1 MLIQFRAENFLSIKG
16 SVVLSLLASKDK
28 EHPKHLIVN
37 GSKRYLKSAGIYG
50 ANASGKS
57 NVLHAFWFM
66 VNYVLTSHNQ
76 QLHKAIERSPFKFDR
91 ETPVRPSSFEVIF
104 TANGIRY
111 AYGFSV
117 TDKVVIEEYLY
128 YYPNGRQAIIFERQN
143 TNDFR
148 FTVDVDE
155 QSMLKNRTSPNKL
168 YLSVASNWSYSKV
181 IPVLEWFASCR
192 IITKH
197 SAADAYE
204 LEAEQLKRKAII
216 INADM
221 NVPMLPVWLPEQII
235 QTNTSIGQ
243 VLSSVE
249 IDTSLVASHVTVL
262 KNYPFIGMMGYAAG
276 ENPLSYPE
284 VKYTMVLQLIH
295 AAAKLVDFVILDCST
310 SMTNVFTPA
319 AIEAGDVVIRILTPD
334 LKGINYLKAHQPL
347 LVDERFRFSEHMTF
361 AGLARPFHALDE
373 MGYIIGGF
381 DGLLPYSKEID
392 RCATEGGMFK
402 AITYCNPKYTASLN
416 KVLEILEQME
426 LAEQSEDD
434 AAYECEE
441 DADE

>member
-128 YYPNGRQAIIFERQN
+128 CYPNGRQAIIFERQN

-197 SAADAYE
+197 SAADAVSYTH
-204 LEAEQLKRKAII
+204 LKVLLRGSPDWLLSMTAFHQMAHQSYLAISAI
-216 INADM
+216 C
-221 NVPMLPVWLPEQII
+221 P
-235 QTNTSIGQ
+235 
-243 VLSSVE
+243 
-249 IDTSLVASHVTVL
+249 ASHALTPVSYTHL
-262 KNYPFIGMMGYAAG
+262 GNKIGMVLLFQCKYRC
-276 ENPLSYPE
+276 
-284 VKYTMVLQLIH
+284 VKLNML
-295 AAAKLVDFVILDCST
+295 KLAPKTEQDS
-310 SMTNVFTPA
+310 N
-319 AIEAGDVVIRILTPD
+319 
-334 LKGINYLKAHQPL
+334 
-347 LVDERFRFSEHMTF
+347 
-361 AGLARPFHALDE
+361 
-373 MGYIIGGF
+373 
-381 DGLLPYSKEID
+381 
-392 RCATEGGMFK
+392 RC
-402 AITYCNPKYTASLN
+402 
-416 KVLEILEQME
+416 V
-426 LAEQSEDD
+426 
-434 AAYECEE
+434 
-441 DADE
+441 